1 MRSYVSHLKISKT
14 PIGDKNEIS
23 KHISKNYI
31 KMKKKFIYFFQ
42 DKGFGNKKGPCGKPE
57 GKNISKG
64 DMKKGSAKGMRKKK
78 SLKVISGHDG
88 HLLHPKG
95 MADAPP

>member
-1 MRSYVSHLKISKT
+1 
-14 PIGDKNEIS
+14 
-23 KHISKNYI
+23 
-31 KMKKKFIYFFQ
+31 MKKKFIQFFQ
-42 DKGFGNKKGPCGKPE
+42 DRVLAKKRPLRDAARPKKKFL
-57 GKNISKG
+57 KNISKG
-64 DMKKGSAKGMRKKK
+64 DMKKGSAKGMKKK

>member
-1 MRSYVSHLKISKT
+1 MAKKT
-14 PIGDKNEIS
+14 APAGS
-23 KHISKNYI
+23 RTA
-31 KMKKKFIYFFQ
+31 KKKFL
-42 DKGFGNKKGPCGKPE
+42 
-57 GKNISKG
+57 KNISKG
-64 DMKKGSAKGMRKKK
+64 DMKKGSAKGMKKTK

>member
-1 MRSYVSHLKISKT
+1 M
-14 PIGDKNEIS
+14 
-23 KHISKNYI
+23 
-31 KMKKKFIYFFQ
+31 KMKKKFVQFF
-42 DKGFGNKKGPCGKPE
+42 KIRVLAKKKAPAGRLTAKTNKFL
-57 GKNISKG
+57 KNISKG
-64 DMKKGSAKGMRKKK
+64 DMKKGSAKGMKKK